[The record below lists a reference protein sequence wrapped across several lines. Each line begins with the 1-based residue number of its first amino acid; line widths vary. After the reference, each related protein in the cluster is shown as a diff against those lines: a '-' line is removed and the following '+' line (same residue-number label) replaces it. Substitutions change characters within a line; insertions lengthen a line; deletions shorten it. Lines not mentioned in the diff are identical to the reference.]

1 MKGIILAGGSGTR
14 LYPLTMVT
22 SKQLLPIYDKPMI
35 YYPLSTLM
43 LAGIKDILIISTPTD
58 TPRFECLLGDGS
70 QFGVNLSYKIQP
82 SPDGLAQAF
91 ILGEEFLNG
100 EAGAMVLGDNIF
112 YGNGFSEIL
121 KAAVEDAEVNE
132 RATVFGYYV
141 SDPERFGVVAFDE
154 NGQATETYNKPK
166 YEVLGITTEF
176 VQDNMSFSAQKG
188 TLRGLHWQNP
198 PYAQAKL
205 VSCTKGTVIDVAV
218 DIRKGSPTFGQWV
231 SVELSAENH
240 RQFFIPR
247 GFAHGFLTLTDDVE
261 FRYKCDNV
269 YNKSAEGGMR
279 YDAPEVAVDWG
290 TLLNGIEPVLS
301 EKDKIGPTLNESDNQ
316 FIYKENC

>member
-1 MKGIILAGGSGTR
+1 MKAIETKIPG
-14 LYPLTMVT
+14 V
-22 SKQLLPIYDKPMI
+22 
-35 YYPLSTLM
+35 
-43 LAGIKDILIISTPTD
+43 LIIETD
-58 TPRFECLLGDGS
+58 
-70 QFGVNLSYKIQP
+70 
-82 SPDGLAQAF
+82 
-91 ILGEEFLNG
+91 
-100 EAGAMVLGDNIF
+100 
-112 YGNGFSEIL
+112 
-121 KAAVEDAEVNE
+121 
-132 RATVFGYYV
+132 VFGDHRGY
-141 SDPERFGVVAFDE
+141 F
-154 NGQATETYNKPK
+154 TETYNKPK
-166 YEVLGITTEF
+166 YVALGVKAEF

-205 VSCTKGTVIDVAV
+205 VSVSKGTVIDVAV

-279 YDAPEVAVDWG
+279 YDAPEVDVDWG
-290 TLLNGIEPVLS
+290 ALLNGIEPVLS
-301 EKDKIGPTLNESDNQ
+301 EKDKIGPVLDASDNQ
-316 FIYKENC
+316 FIYGENC